1 MHQGNSQSVLDAARW
16 RQTTSEENNKL
27 AFLQQLEV

>member
-16 RQTTSEENNKL
+16 RPTTSEENNKL